1 MEGNSYHVPVLL
13 KESLEG
19 LAIDPA
25 GTYVDLTFGGGG
37 HSRAI
42 LACLG
47 STGRLFALDQDPEAQ
62 QNAIDDER
70 FTLIPQNFRHI
81 KRFLR
86 FYGVKQVDGV
96 LADFGASSYQFD
108 TAERGFSTRFEAALD
123 MRMNPSSPL
132 SAYEV
137 VNTYDEEALSTLFFR
152 YGELSQSRQ
161 IARTIVQQ
169 RSEQPIATTGELK
182 QAVQR
187 FLPKGKENKVLAQLY
202 QAIRIEVNHE
212 LAALEEMLLQL
223 PEVVRPKGR
232 IALISYHSL
241 EDRLVKRFIR
251 DGQFSGEPQKDF
263 YGNLLTPF
271 QKVGKAITPTQE
283 ELARNNRARSAVLR
297 VAERKSEERKVNCK
311 S

>member
-1 MEGNSYHVPVLL
+1 MEYSYHVPVLL
-13 KESLEG
+13 KESMEG
-19 LAIDPA
+19 LTINPA
-25 GTYVDLTFGGGG
+25 GTYVDTTFGGGG

-42 LACLG
+42 LAALG
-47 STGRLFALDQDPEAQ
+47 SRGRLLAFDQDPQAQ

-96 LADFGASSYQFD
+96 LADFGVSSYQFD
-108 TAERGFSTRFEAALD
+108 TAERGFSTRLEGALD
-123 MRMNPSSPL
+123 MRMNPEASL

-137 VNTYDEEALSTLFFR
+137 VNTYEEEALSTLFFR

-169 RSEQPIATTGELK
+169 RSERPIATTGELK
-182 QAVQR
+182 QVVQR

-202 QAIRIEVNHE
+202 QAIRIEVNGE
-212 LAALEEMLLQL
+212 LAALEELLLQL
-223 PEVVRPKGR
+223 PEIVRPGGR

-271 QKVGKAITPTQE
+271 QKVGKAIVATQE
-283 ELARNNRARSAVLR
+283 EIAQNNRARSAVLR
-297 VAERKSEERKVNCK
+297 VAERRSESEE
-311 S
+311 

>member
-1 MEGNSYHVPVLL
+1 MEYSYHVPVLL

-19 LAIDPA
+19 LTINPA
-25 GTYVDLTFGGGG
+25 GTYVDTTFGGGG

-42 LACLG
+42 LAALG
-47 STGRLFALDQDPEAQ
+47 SRGRLLAFDQDPQAQ

-96 LADFGASSYQFD
+96 LADFGVSSYQFD
-108 TAERGFSTRFEAALD
+108 TAERGFSTRLEGALD
-123 MRMNPSSPL
+123 MRMNPEAPL

-137 VNTYDEEALSTLFFR
+137 VNTYEEEALSTLFFR

-169 RSEQPIATTGELK
+169 RSTRPIATTGELK
-182 QAVQR
+182 QVVQR

-202 QAIRIEVNHE
+202 QAIRIEVNGE
-212 LAALEEMLLQL
+212 LAALEELLLQL
-223 PEVVRPKGR
+223 PEIVRPGGR

-271 QKVGKAITPTQE
+271 QKVGKAILATQE
-283 ELARNNRARSAVLR
+283 EIAQNNRARSAVLR
-297 VAERKSEERKVNCK
+297 VAERRSESEE
-311 S
+311 

>member
-1 MEGNSYHVPVLL
+1 MNIVRAEDYHVPVMLQECL
-13 KESLEG
+13 GGMQLRPEG
-19 LAIDPA
+19 C
-25 GTYVDLTFGGGG
+25 YVDVTFGGGG

-42 LACLG
+42 LACLW
-47 STGRLFALDQDPEAQ
+47 STGRLFAFDQDPEAQ

-96 LADFGASSYQFD
+96 LADFGVSSYQFD

-182 QAVQR
+182 QVVQR

-297 VAERKSEERKVNCK
+297 VAERKSEE
-311 S
+311 

>member
-1 MEGNSYHVPVLL
+1 MEYSYHVPVLL

-19 LAIDPA
+19 LAINPA
-25 GTYVDLTFGGGG
+25 GTYVDTTFGGGG

-42 LACLG
+42 LAALG
-47 STGRLFALDQDPEAQ
+47 SRGRLLAFDQDPQAQ

-96 LADFGASSYQFD
+96 LADFGVSSYQFD
-108 TAERGFSTRFEAALD
+108 TADRGFSTRLEGSLD
-123 MRMNPSSPL
+123 MRMNPEAPL

-137 VNTYDEEALSTLFFR
+137 VNTYEEEALSTLFFR

-169 RSEQPIATTGELK
+169 RSTKPIATTGELK
-182 QAVQR
+182 QVVQR

-202 QAIRIEVNHE
+202 QAIRIEVNGE
-212 LAALEEMLLQL
+212 LAALEELLLQL
-223 PEVVRPKGR
+223 PEIVRPGGR

-271 QKVGKAITPTQE
+271 QKVGKAIVATQE
-283 ELARNNRARSAVLR
+283 EIAQNNRARSAVLR
-297 VAERKSEERKVNCK
+297 VAERKREE
-311 S
+311 

>member
-1 MEGNSYHVPVLL
+1 MEYSYHVPVLL
-13 KESLEG
+13 KESMEG
-19 LAIDPA
+19 LAINPA
-25 GTYVDLTFGGGG
+25 GTYVDTTFGGGG

-42 LACLG
+42 LAALG
-47 STGRLFALDQDPEAQ
+47 SRGRLLAFDQDPQAQ

-96 LADFGASSYQFD
+96 LADFGVSSYQFD
-108 TAERGFSTRFEAALD
+108 TAERGFSTRLEGALD
-123 MRMNPSSPL
+123 MRMNPEAPL

-137 VNTYDEEALSTLFFR
+137 VNTYEEEALSTLFFR

-169 RSEQPIATTGELK
+169 RSTRPIATTGELK
-182 QAVQR
+182 QVVQR

-202 QAIRIEVNHE
+202 QAIRIEVNGE
-212 LAALEEMLLQL
+212 LAALEELLLQL
-223 PEVVRPKGR
+223 PEIVRPGGR

-271 QKVGKAITPTQE
+271 QKVGKAIVATQE
-283 ELARNNRARSAVLR
+283 EIAQNNRARSAVLR
-297 VAERKSEERKVNCK
+297 VAERKREE
-311 S
+311 

>member
-47 STGRLFALDQDPEAQ
+47 STGRLFAFDQDPEAQ

-96 LADFGASSYQFD
+96 LADFGVSSYQFD
-108 TAERGFSTRFEAALD
+108 TAERGFSTRLEGALD
-123 MRMNPSSPL
+123 MRMNPEAPL

-137 VNTYDEEALSTLFFR
+137 VNTYEEEALSTLFFR

-169 RSEQPIATTGELK
+169 RSTRPIATTGELK
-182 QAVQR
+182 QVVQR

-202 QAIRIEVNHE
+202 QAIRIEVNGE
-212 LAALEEMLLQL
+212 LAALEELLLQL
-223 PEVVRPKGR
+223 PEIVRPGGR

-271 QKVGKAITPTQE
+271 QKVGKAIVATQE
-283 ELARNNRARSAVLR
+283 EIAQNNRARSAVLR
-297 VAERKSEERKVNCK
+297 VAERRSESEE
-311 S
+311 

>member
-1 MEGNSYHVPVLL
+1 MMEYSYHVPVLL
-13 KESLEG
+13 KESMEG
-19 LAIDPA
+19 LAINPA
-25 GTYVDLTFGGGG
+25 GTYVDTTFGGGG

-42 LACLG
+42 LAALG
-47 STGRLFALDQDPEAQ
+47 SRGRLLAFDQDPQAQ

-86 FYGVKQVDGV
+86 FYRVKQVDGV
-96 LADFGASSYQFD
+96 LADFGVSSYQFD
-108 TAERGFSTRFEAALD
+108 TAERGFSTRLEGALD
-123 MRMNPSSPL
+123 MRMNPEAPL

-137 VNTYDEEALSTLFFR
+137 VNTYEEEALSTLFFR

-169 RSEQPIATTGELK
+169 RSTRPIATTGELK
-182 QAVQR
+182 QVVQR

-202 QAIRIEVNHE
+202 QAIRIEVNGE
-212 LAALEEMLLQL
+212 LAALEELLLQL
-223 PEVVRPKGR
+223 PEIVRPGGR

-271 QKVGKAITPTQE
+271 QKVGKAIVATQE
-283 ELARNNRARSAVLR
+283 EIAQNNRARSAVLR
-297 VAERKSEERKVNCK
+297 VAERRSESEE
-311 S
+311 

>member
-1 MEGNSYHVPVLL
+1 MEYSYHVPVLL

-19 LAIDPA
+19 LAINPS
-25 GTYVDLTFGGGG
+25 GTYVDTTFGGGG

-42 LACLG
+42 LAALG
-47 STGRLFALDQDPEAQ
+47 SRGRLLAFDQDPQAQ

-96 LADFGASSYQFD
+96 LADFGVSSYQFD
-108 TAERGFSTRFEAALD
+108 TAERGFSTRLEGALD
-123 MRMNPSSPL
+123 MRMNPEAPL

-137 VNTYDEEALSTLFFR
+137 VNTYEEEALSTLFFR

-169 RSEQPIATTGELK
+169 RSTRPIATTGELK
-182 QAVQR
+182 QVVQR

-202 QAIRIEVNHE
+202 QAIRIEVNGE
-212 LAALEEMLLQL
+212 LAALEELLLQL
-223 PEVVRPKGR
+223 PEIVRPGGR

-271 QKVGKAITPTQE
+271 QKVGKAIVATQE
-283 ELARNNRARSAVLR
+283 EIAQNNRARSAVLR
-297 VAERKSEERKVNCK
+297 VAERRSESEK
-311 S
+311 

>member
-1 MEGNSYHVPVLL
+1 MEYSYHVPVLL
-13 KESLEG
+13 KESMEG
-19 LAIDPA
+19 LAINPA
-25 GTYVDLTFGGGG
+25 GTYVDTTFGGGG

-42 LACLG
+42 LAALG
-47 STGRLFALDQDPEAQ
+47 SQGRLLAFDQDPQAQ

-70 FTLIPQNFRHI
+70 FTLIPQNFRYI

-96 LADFGASSYQFD
+96 LADFGVSSYQFD
-108 TAERGFSTRFEAALD
+108 TAERGFSTRLEGALD
-123 MRMNPSSPL
+123 MRMNPEAPL

-137 VNTYDEEALSTLFFR
+137 VNTYEEEALSTLFFR

-169 RSEQPIATTGELK
+169 RSTRPIATTGELK
-182 QAVQR
+182 QVVQR

-202 QAIRIEVNHE
+202 QAIRIEVNGE
-212 LAALEEMLLQL
+212 LVALEELLLQL
-223 PEVVRPKGR
+223 PEIVRPGGR

-271 QKVGKAITPTQE
+271 QKVGKAIVATQE
-283 ELARNNRARSAVLR
+283 EIAQNNRARSAVLR
-297 VAERKSEERKVNCK
+297 VAERRSESEE
-311 S
+311 

>member
-47 STGRLFALDQDPEAQ
+47 STGRLFAFDQDPEAQ

-96 LADFGASSYQFD
+96 LADFGVSSYQFD

-161 IARTIVQQ
+161 IAHTIVQQ

-271 QKVGKAITPTQE
+271 QKVGKAITSTEE

-297 VAERKSEERKVNCK
+297 VAERKSEE
-311 S
+311 

>member
-1 MEGNSYHVPVLL
+1 MEYSYHVPVLL

-19 LAIDPA
+19 LAINPA
-25 GTYVDLTFGGGG
+25 GTYVDTTFGGGG

-42 LACLG
+42 LAALG
-47 STGRLFALDQDPEAQ
+47 SRGRLLAFDQDPQAQ

-70 FTLIPQNFRHI
+70 FTLIPQNFRYI

-96 LADFGASSYQFD
+96 LADFGVSSYQFD
-108 TAERGFSTRFEAALD
+108 TAERGFSTRLEGALD
-123 MRMNPSSPL
+123 MRMNPEAPL

-137 VNTYDEEALSTLFFR
+137 VNTYEEEALSTLFFR

-169 RSEQPIATTGELK
+169 RSTKPIATTGELK
-182 QAVQR
+182 QVVQR

-202 QAIRIEVNHE
+202 QAIRIEVNGE
-212 LAALEEMLLQL
+212 LAALEELLLQL
-223 PEVVRPKGR
+223 PEIVRPGGR

-271 QKVGKAITPTQE
+271 QKVGKAIVATQE
-283 ELARNNRARSAVLR
+283 EIAQNNRARSAVLR
-297 VAERKSEERKVNCK
+297 VAERRSESEE
-311 S
+311 

>member
-1 MEGNSYHVPVLL
+1 MEYSYHVPVLL

-19 LAIDPA
+19 LAINPA
-25 GTYVDLTFGGGG
+25 GTYVDTTFGGGG

-42 LACLG
+42 LAALG
-47 STGRLFALDQDPEAQ
+47 SRGRLLAFDQDPQAQ

-96 LADFGASSYQFD
+96 LADFGVSSYQFD
-108 TAERGFSTRFEAALD
+108 TAERGFSTRLEGALD
-123 MRMNPSSPL
+123 MRMNPEAPL

-137 VNTYDEEALSTLFFR
+137 VNTYEEEALSTLFFR

-169 RSEQPIATTGELK
+169 RSTKPIATTGELK
-182 QAVQR
+182 QVVQR

-202 QAIRIEVNHE
+202 QAIRIEVNGE
-212 LAALEEMLLQL
+212 LVALEELLLQL
-223 PEVVRPKGR
+223 PEIVRPGGR

-271 QKVGKAITPTQE
+271 QKVGKAIVATQE
-283 ELARNNRARSAVLR
+283 EIAQNNRARSAVLR
-297 VAERKSEERKVNCK
+297 VAERRSESEE
-311 S
+311 

>member
-1 MEGNSYHVPVLL
+1 MEYSYHVPVLL

-19 LAIDPA
+19 LAINPA
-25 GTYVDLTFGGGG
+25 GTYVDTTFGGGG

-42 LACLG
+42 LAALG
-47 STGRLFALDQDPEAQ
+47 SRGRLLAFDQDPQAQ

-96 LADFGASSYQFD
+96 LADFGVSSYQFD
-108 TAERGFSTRFEAALD
+108 TAERGFSTRLEGTLD
-123 MRMNPSSPL
+123 MRMNPEAPL

-137 VNTYDEEALSTLFFR
+137 VNTYEEQALSTLFFR

-169 RSEQPIATTGELK
+169 RSIRPIATTGELK
-182 QAVQR
+182 QVVQR

-202 QAIRIEVNHE
+202 QAIRIEVNGE
-212 LAALEEMLLQL
+212 LAALEELLLQL
-223 PEVVRPKGR
+223 PEIVRPGGR
-232 IALISYHSL
+232 IVLISYHSL

-271 QKVGKAITPTQE
+271 QKVGKAIVATQE
-283 ELARNNRARSAVLR
+283 EIAQNNRARSAVLR
-297 VAERKSEERKVNCK
+297 VAERRSESEE
-311 S
+311 

>member
-1 MEGNSYHVPVLL
+1 MEYSYHVPVLL
-13 KESLEG
+13 KESIEG
-19 LAIDPA
+19 LAINPG

-42 LACLG
+42 LAALG
-47 STGRLFALDQDPEAQ
+47 SGGRLLAFDQDPQAQ

-96 LADFGASSYQFD
+96 LADFGVSSHQFD
-108 TAERGFSTRFEAALD
+108 TAERGFSTRLEGALD
-123 MRMNPSSPL
+123 MRMNPEALL

-137 VNTYDEEALSTLFFR
+137 VNTYEEEALSTLFFR
-152 YGELSQSRQ
+152 YGELSPSRQ
-161 IARTIVQQ
+161 IARTIMQQ
-169 RSEQPIATTGELK
+169 RSERPIATTGELK
-182 QAVQR
+182 QVVQR

-202 QAIRIEVNHE
+202 QAIRIEVNGE

-223 PEVVRPKGR
+223 PEVVKPGGR
-232 IALISYHSL
+232 IVLISYHSL

-251 DGQFSGEPQKDF
+251 DGQFSGEAQKDF

-271 QKVGKAITPTQE
+271 QKVGKAIVATPE
-283 ELARNNRARSAVLR
+283 EIAQNNRARSAVLR
-297 VAERKSEERKVNCK
+297 VAERKREA
-311 S
+311 

>member
-1 MEGNSYHVPVLL
+1 MEYSYHVPVLL

-19 LAIDPA
+19 LAINPT
-25 GTYVDLTFGGGG
+25 GTYVDTTFGGGG

-42 LACLG
+42 LAALG
-47 STGRLFALDQDPEAQ
+47 SRGRLLAFDQDPQAQ

-96 LADFGASSYQFD
+96 LADFGVSSYQFD
-108 TAERGFSTRFEAALD
+108 TAERGFSTRLEGALD
-123 MRMNPSSPL
+123 MRMNPEAPL

-137 VNTYDEEALSTLFFR
+137 VNTYEEEALSTLFFR

-169 RSEQPIATTGELK
+169 RNTRPIATTGELK
-182 QAVQR
+182 QVVQR

-202 QAIRIEVNHE
+202 QAIRIEVNGE
-212 LAALEEMLLQL
+212 LAALEELLLQL
-223 PEVVRPKGR
+223 PEIVRPGGR

-271 QKVGKAITPTQE
+271 QKVGKAIVATQE
-283 ELARNNRARSAVLR
+283 EIAQNNRARSAVLR
-297 VAERKSEERKVNCK
+297 VAERRSESEE
-311 S
+311 

>member
-1 MEGNSYHVPVLL
+1 MEYSYHVHVLL

-19 LAIDPA
+19 LAINPA
-25 GTYVDLTFGGGG
+25 GTYVDTTFGGGG

-42 LACLG
+42 LAALG
-47 STGRLFALDQDPEAQ
+47 SRGRLLAFDQDPQAQ

-70 FTLIPQNFRHI
+70 FTLIPQNFRYI

-96 LADFGASSYQFD
+96 LADFGVSSYQFD
-108 TAERGFSTRFEAALD
+108 TAERGFSTRLEGALD
-123 MRMNPSSPL
+123 MRMNPEAPL

-137 VNTYDEEALSTLFFR
+137 VNTYEEEALSTLFFR

-169 RSEQPIATTGELK
+169 RSTKPIATTGELK
-182 QAVQR
+182 QVVQR

-202 QAIRIEVNHE
+202 QAIRIEVNGE
-212 LAALEEMLLQL
+212 LVALEELLLQL
-223 PEVVRPKGR
+223 PEIVRPGGR

-271 QKVGKAITPTQE
+271 QKVGKAIVATQE
-283 ELARNNRARSAVLR
+283 EIAQNNRARSAVLR
-297 VAERKSEERKVNCK
+297 VAERRSESEE
-311 S
+311 

>member
-1 MEGNSYHVPVLL
+1 MEYSYHVPVLL

-19 LAIDPA
+19 LAINPA
-25 GTYVDLTFGGGG
+25 GTYVDTTFGGGG

-42 LACLG
+42 LAALG
-47 STGRLFALDQDPEAQ
+47 SRGRLLAFDQDPQAQ

-96 LADFGASSYQFD
+96 LADFGVSSYQFD
-108 TAERGFSTRFEAALD
+108 TAERGFSTRLEGALD
-123 MRMNPSSPL
+123 MRMNPEAPL

-137 VNTYDEEALSTLFFR
+137 VNTYEEEALSTLFFR

-169 RSEQPIATTGELK
+169 RSTKPIATTGELK
-182 QAVQR
+182 QVVHR
-187 FLPKGKENKVLAQLY
+187 FLPKGKENNVLAQLY
-202 QAIRIEVNHE
+202 QAIRIEVNGE
-212 LAALEEMLLQL
+212 LAALEELLLQL
-223 PEVVRPKGR
+223 PEIVRPGGR

-271 QKVGKAITPTQE
+271 QKVGKAIVATQE
-283 ELARNNRARSAVLR
+283 EIAQNNRARSAVLR
-297 VAERKSEERKVNCK
+297 VAERRSESEE
-311 S
+311 

>member
-1 MEGNSYHVPVLL
+1 MEYSYHVPVLL

-19 LAIDPA
+19 LAINPS
-25 GTYVDLTFGGGG
+25 GTYVDTTFGGGG

-42 LACLG
+42 LAALG
-47 STGRLFALDQDPEAQ
+47 SRGRLLAFDQDPQAQ

-96 LADFGASSYQFD
+96 LADFGVSSYQFD
-108 TAERGFSTRFEAALD
+108 TAERGFSTRLEGALD
-123 MRMNPSSPL
+123 MRMNPEAPL

-137 VNTYDEEALSTLFFR
+137 VNTYEEEALSTLFFR

-169 RSEQPIATTGELK
+169 RSTKPIATTGELK
-182 QAVQR
+182 QVVQR

-202 QAIRIEVNHE
+202 QAIRIEVNGE
-212 LAALEEMLLQL
+212 LAALEELLLQL
-223 PEVVRPKGR
+223 PEIVRPGGR

-271 QKVGKAITPTQE
+271 QKVGKAIVATQE
-283 ELARNNRARSAVLR
+283 EIAQNNRARSAVLR
-297 VAERKSEERKVNCK
+297 VAERKREE
-311 S
+311 

>member
-1 MEGNSYHVPVLL
+1 MEYSYHVPVLL
-13 KESLEG
+13 KESMEG
-19 LAIDPA
+19 LAINPA
-25 GTYVDLTFGGGG
+25 GTYVDTTFGGGG

-42 LACLG
+42 LAALG
-47 STGRLFALDQDPEAQ
+47 SRGRLLAFDQDPQAQ

-96 LADFGASSYQFD
+96 LADFGVSSYQFD
-108 TAERGFSTRFEAALD
+108 TAERGFSTRLEGALD
-123 MRMNPSSPL
+123 MRMNPEASL

-137 VNTYDEEALSTLFFR
+137 VNTYEEEALSTLFFR

-169 RSEQPIATTGELK
+169 RSTRPIATTGELK
-182 QAVQR
+182 QVVQR

-202 QAIRIEVNHE
+202 QAIRIEVNGE
-212 LAALEEMLLQL
+212 LAALEELLLQL
-223 PEVVRPKGR
+223 PEIVRPGGR

-271 QKVGKAITPTQE
+271 QKVGKAIVATQE
-283 ELARNNRARSAVLR
+283 EIAQNNRARSAVLR
-297 VAERKSEERKVNCK
+297 VAERRSESEE
-311 S
+311 

>member
-1 MEGNSYHVPVLL
+1 MEYSYHVPVLL

-19 LAIDPA
+19 LAINPA
-25 GTYVDLTFGGGG
+25 GTYVDTTFGGGG

-42 LACLG
+42 LAALG
-47 STGRLFALDQDPEAQ
+47 SRGRLLAFDQDPQAQ

-86 FYGVKQVDGV
+86 FYGIKQVDGV
-96 LADFGASSYQFD
+96 LADFGVSSYQFD
-108 TAERGFSTRFEAALD
+108 TAERGFSTRLEGALD
-123 MRMNPSSPL
+123 MRMNPEAPL

-137 VNTYDEEALSTLFFR
+137 VNTYEEEALSTLFFR

-169 RSEQPIATTGELK
+169 RSTRPIATTGELK
-182 QAVQR
+182 QVVQR

-202 QAIRIEVNHE
+202 QAIRIEVNGE
-212 LAALEEMLLQL
+212 LAALEELLLQL
-223 PEVVRPKGR
+223 PEIVRPGGR

-271 QKVGKAITPTQE
+271 QKVGKAIVATQE
-283 ELARNNRARSAVLR
+283 EIAQNNRARSAVLR
-297 VAERKSEERKVNCK
+297 VAERRSESEE
-311 S
+311 

>member
-1 MEGNSYHVPVLL
+1 MEYSYHVPVLL

-19 LAIDPA
+19 LAINPS
-25 GTYVDLTFGGGG
+25 GTYVDTTFGGGG

-42 LACLG
+42 LAALG
-47 STGRLFALDQDPEAQ
+47 SRGRLLAFDQDPQAQ

-96 LADFGASSYQFD
+96 LADFGVSSYQFD
-108 TAERGFSTRFEAALD
+108 TAERGFSTRLEGALD
-123 MRMNPSSPL
+123 MRMNPEAPL

-137 VNTYDEEALSTLFFR
+137 VNTYEEEALSTLFFR

-169 RSEQPIATTGELK
+169 RSTRPIATTGELK
-182 QAVQR
+182 QVVQR

-202 QAIRIEVNHE
+202 QAIRIEVNGE
-212 LAALEEMLLQL
+212 LAALEELLLQL
-223 PEVVRPKGR
+223 PEIVRPGGR

-271 QKVGKAITPTQE
+271 QKVGKAIVATQE
-283 ELARNNRARSAVLR
+283 EIAQNNRARSAVLR
-297 VAERKSEERKVNCK
+297 VAERKREE
-311 S
+311 

>member
-1 MEGNSYHVPVLL
+1 MEYSYHVPVLL
-13 KESLEG
+13 KESMEG
-19 LAIDPA
+19 LAINPA
-25 GTYVDLTFGGGG
+25 GTYVDTTFGGGG

-42 LACLG
+42 LAALG
-47 STGRLFALDQDPEAQ
+47 SRGRLLAFDQDPQAQ

-96 LADFGASSYQFD
+96 LADFGVSSYQFD
-108 TAERGFSTRFEAALD
+108 TAERGFSTRLEGALD
-123 MRMNPSSPL
+123 MRMNPEAPL

-137 VNTYDEEALSTLFFR
+137 VNTYEEEALSTLFFR

-169 RSEQPIATTGELK
+169 RSTKPITTTGELK
-182 QAVQR
+182 QVVQR

-202 QAIRIEVNHE
+202 QAIRIEVNGE
-212 LAALEEMLLQL
+212 LAALEELLLQL
-223 PEVVRPKGR
+223 PEIVRPGGR

-271 QKVGKAITPTQE
+271 QKVGKAIVATQE
-283 ELARNNRARSAVLR
+283 EIAQNNRARSAVLR
-297 VAERKSEERKVNCK
+297 VAERKREE
-311 S
+311 

>member
-1 MEGNSYHVPVLL
+1 MEYSYHVPVLL
-13 KESLEG
+13 KESMEG
-19 LAIDPA
+19 LAINPA
-25 GTYVDLTFGGGG
+25 GTYVDTTFGGGG

-42 LACLG
+42 LAALG
-47 STGRLFALDQDPEAQ
+47 SRGRLLAFDQDPQAQ
-62 QNAIDDER
+62 RNAIDDER

-96 LADFGASSYQFD
+96 LADFGVSSYQFD
-108 TAERGFSTRFEAALD
+108 TAERGFSTRLEGALD
-123 MRMNPSSPL
+123 MRMNPEAPL

-137 VNTYDEEALSTLFFR
+137 VNTYEEEALSTLFFR

-169 RSEQPIATTGELK
+169 RSTRPIATTGELK
-182 QAVQR
+182 QVVQR

-202 QAIRIEVNHE
+202 QAIRIEVNGE
-212 LAALEEMLLQL
+212 LAALEELLLQL
-223 PEVVRPKGR
+223 PEIVRPGGR

-271 QKVGKAITPTQE
+271 QKVGKAIVATQE
-283 ELARNNRARSAVLR
+283 EIAQNNRARSAVLR
-297 VAERKSEERKVNCK
+297 VAERRSESEK
-311 S
+311 

>member
-1 MEGNSYHVPVLL
+1 MEYSYHVPVLL

-19 LAIDPA
+19 LAINPS
-25 GTYVDLTFGGGG
+25 GTYVDTTFGGGG

-42 LACLG
+42 LAALG
-47 STGRLFALDQDPEAQ
+47 SRGRLLAFDQDPQAQ

-96 LADFGASSYQFD
+96 LADFGVSSYQFD
-108 TAERGFSTRFEAALD
+108 TAERGFSTRLEGALD
-123 MRMNPSSPL
+123 MRMNPEAPL
-132 SAYEV
+132 SAYEI
-137 VNTYDEEALSTLFFR
+137 VNTYEEEALSTLFFR

-169 RSEQPIATTGELK
+169 RSTRPIATTGELK
-182 QAVQR
+182 QVVQR

-202 QAIRIEVNHE
+202 QAIRIEVNGE
-212 LAALEEMLLQL
+212 LAALEELLLQL
-223 PEVVRPKGR
+223 PEIVRPGGR

-271 QKVGKAITPTQE
+271 QKVGKAIVATQE
-283 ELARNNRARSAVLR
+283 EIAQNNRARSAVLR
-297 VAERKSEERKVNCK
+297 VAERRSESEE
-311 S
+311 

>member
-1 MEGNSYHVPVLL
+1 MEYSYHVPVLL

-19 LAIDPA
+19 LTINPA
-25 GTYVDLTFGGGG
+25 GTYVDTTFGGGG

-42 LACLG
+42 LAALG
-47 STGRLFALDQDPEAQ
+47 SRGRLLAFDQDPQAQ

-96 LADFGASSYQFD
+96 LADFGVSSYQFD
-108 TAERGFSTRFEAALD
+108 TAERGFSTRLEGALD
-123 MRMNPSSPL
+123 MRMNPESPL

-137 VNTYDEEALSTLFFR
+137 VNTYEEEALSTLFFR

-169 RSEQPIATTGELK
+169 RSTRPIATTGELK
-182 QAVQR
+182 QVVQR

-202 QAIRIEVNHE
+202 QAIRIEVNGE
-212 LAALEEMLLQL
+212 LAALEELLLQL
-223 PEVVRPKGR
+223 PEIVRPGGR

-271 QKVGKAITPTQE
+271 QKVGKAIVATQE
-283 ELARNNRARSAVLR
+283 EIAQNNRARSAVLR
-297 VAERKSEERKVNCK
+297 VAERRSESEK
-311 S
+311 

>member
-1 MEGNSYHVPVLL
+1 M
-13 KESLEG
+13 
-19 LAIDPA
+19 LA
-25 GTYVDLTFGGGG
+25 F
-37 HSRAI
+37 
-42 LACLG
+42 
-47 STGRLFALDQDPEAQ
+47 DQDPQAQ

-70 FTLIPQNFRHI
+70 FTLIPQNFKHI

-96 LADFGASSYQFD
+96 LADFGVSSYQFD
-108 TAERGFSTRFEAALD
+108 TAERGFSTRLEGTLD
-123 MRMNPSSPL
+123 MRMNPEAPL

-137 VNTYDEEALSTLFFR
+137 VNTYEEEALSTLFFR

-169 RSEQPIATTGELK
+169 RSTRPIATTGELK
-182 QAVQR
+182 QVVQR

-202 QAIRIEVNHE
+202 QAIRIEVNGE
-212 LAALEEMLLQL
+212 LAALEELLLQL
-223 PEVVRPKGR
+223 PEIVRPGGR

-271 QKVGKAITPTQE
+271 QKVGKAIVATQE
-283 ELARNNRARSAVLR
+283 EIAQNNRARSAVLR
-297 VAERKSEERKVNCK
+297 VAERKREE
-311 S
+311 

>member
-1 MEGNSYHVPVLL
+1 MEYSYHVPVLL
-13 KESLEG
+13 KESMEG
-19 LAIDPA
+19 LAINPA
-25 GTYVDLTFGGGG
+25 GTYVDTTFGGGG

-42 LACLG
+42 LAALG
-47 STGRLFALDQDPEAQ
+47 SQGRLLAFDQDPQAQ

-70 FTLIPQNFRHI
+70 FTLIPQNFRYI

-86 FYGVKQVDGV
+86 FYGVKKVDGV
-96 LADFGASSYQFD
+96 LADFGVSSYQFD
-108 TAERGFSTRFEAALD
+108 TAERGFSTRLEGALD
-123 MRMNPSSPL
+123 MRMNPEAPL

-137 VNTYDEEALSTLFFR
+137 VNTYEEEALSTLFFR

-169 RSEQPIATTGELK
+169 RSTRPIATTGELK
-182 QAVQR
+182 QVVQR

-202 QAIRIEVNHE
+202 QAIRIEVNGE
-212 LAALEEMLLQL
+212 LAALEELLLQL
-223 PEVVRPKGR
+223 PEIVRPGGR

-271 QKVGKAITPTQE
+271 QKVGKAIVATQE
-283 ELARNNRARSAVLR
+283 EIAQNNRARSAVLR
-297 VAERKSEERKVNCK
+297 VAERRSESEE
-311 S
+311 

>member
-1 MEGNSYHVPVLL
+1 MEYSYHVPVLL

-19 LAIDPA
+19 LTINPA
-25 GTYVDLTFGGGG
+25 GTYVDTTFGGGG

-42 LACLG
+42 LAALG
-47 STGRLFALDQDPEAQ
+47 SRGRLLAFDQDPQAQ

-96 LADFGASSYQFD
+96 LADFGVSSYQFD
-108 TAERGFSTRFEAALD
+108 TAERGFSTRLEGALD
-123 MRMNPSSPL
+123 MRMNPEAPL

-137 VNTYDEEALSTLFFR
+137 VNTYEEEALSTLFFR

-169 RSEQPIATTGELK
+169 RSTKPIATTGELK
-182 QAVQR
+182 QVVQR

-202 QAIRIEVNHE
+202 QAIRIEVNGE
-212 LAALEEMLLQL
+212 LAALEELLLQL
-223 PEVVRPKGR
+223 PEIVRPGGR

-271 QKVGKAITPTQE
+271 QKVGKAIVATQE
-283 ELARNNRARSAVLR
+283 EIAQNNRARSAVLR
-297 VAERKSEERKVNCK
+297 VAERKREE
-311 S
+311 

>member
-1 MEGNSYHVPVLL
+1 MEYSYHVPVLL
-13 KESLEG
+13 KESMEG
-19 LAIDPA
+19 LAINPA
-25 GTYVDLTFGGGG
+25 GTYVDTTFGGGG

-42 LACLG
+42 LAALG
-47 STGRLFALDQDPEAQ
+47 SRGRLLAFDQDPQAQ

-96 LADFGASSYQFD
+96 LADFGVSSYQFD
-108 TAERGFSTRFEAALD
+108 TAERGFSTRLEGALD
-123 MRMNPSSPL
+123 MRMNPEAPL

-137 VNTYDEEALSTLFFR
+137 VNTYEEEALSTLFFR

-169 RSEQPIATTGELK
+169 RSTRPIATTGELK
-182 QAVQR
+182 QVVQR

-202 QAIRIEVNHE
+202 QAIRIEVNGE
-212 LAALEEMLLQL
+212 LAALEELLLQL
-223 PEVVRPKGR
+223 PEIVRPGGR

-271 QKVGKAITPTQE
+271 QKVGKAIVATQE
-283 ELARNNRARSAVLR
+283 EIAQNNRARSAVLR
-297 VAERKSEERKVNCK
+297 VAERRSESEK
-311 S
+311 

>member
-1 MEGNSYHVPVLL
+1 MEYSYHVPVLL

-19 LAIDPA
+19 LAINPA
-25 GTYVDLTFGGGG
+25 GTYVDTTFGGGG

-42 LACLG
+42 LAALG
-47 STGRLFALDQDPEAQ
+47 SRGRLLAFDQDPQAQ

-86 FYGVKQVDGV
+86 FYGIKQVDGV
-96 LADFGASSYQFD
+96 LADFGVSSYQFD
-108 TAERGFSTRFEAALD
+108 TAERGFSTRLEGALD
-123 MRMNPSSPL
+123 MRMNPEAPL

-137 VNTYDEEALSTLFFR
+137 VNTYEEEALSTLFFR

-169 RSEQPIATTGELK
+169 RSTRPIATTGELK
-182 QAVQR
+182 QVVQR

-202 QAIRIEVNHE
+202 QAIRIEVNGE
-212 LAALEEMLLQL
+212 LAALEELLLQL
-223 PEVVRPKGR
+223 PEIVRPGGR

-251 DGQFSGEPQKDF
+251 DGQFSGEPQRDF

-271 QKVGKAITPTQE
+271 QKVGKAIVATQE
-283 ELARNNRARSAVLR
+283 EIAQNNRARSAVLR
-297 VAERKSEERKVNCK
+297 VAERRSESEE
-311 S
+311 

>member
-1 MEGNSYHVPVLL
+1 MEYSYHVPVLL
-13 KESLEG
+13 KESMEG
-19 LAIDPA
+19 LAINPA
-25 GTYVDLTFGGGG
+25 GTYVDTTFGGGG

-42 LACLG
+42 LAALG
-47 STGRLFALDQDPEAQ
+47 SRGRLLAFDQDPQAQ

-96 LADFGASSYQFD
+96 LADFGVSSYQFD
-108 TAERGFSTRFEAALD
+108 TAERGFSTRLEGALD
-123 MRMNPSSPL
+123 MRMNPEAPL

-137 VNTYDEEALSTLFFR
+137 VNTYEEEALSTLFFR

-169 RSEQPIATTGELK
+169 RSERPIATTGELK
-182 QAVQR
+182 QVVQH

-202 QAIRIEVNHE
+202 QAIRIEVNGE
-212 LAALEEMLLQL
+212 LAALEELLLQL
-223 PEVVRPKGR
+223 PEIVRPGGR

-271 QKVGKAITPTQE
+271 QKVGKAIVATQE
-283 ELARNNRARSAVLR
+283 EIAQNNRARSAVLR
-297 VAERKSEERKVNCK
+297 VAERRSESEE
-311 S
+311 

>member
-19 LAIDPA
+19 LAIEPT

-47 STGRLFALDQDPEAQ
+47 STGRLFAFDQDPEAQ

-70 FTLIPQNFRHI
+70 FILIPQNFRHI

-96 LADFGASSYQFD
+96 LADFGVSSYQFD

-169 RSEQPIATTGELK
+169 RSEQPIATTRELK

-297 VAERKSEERKVNCK
+297 VAERKSEE
-311 S
+311 

>member
-1 MEGNSYHVPVLL
+1 MEYSYHVPVLL

-19 LAIDPA
+19 LAINPS
-25 GTYVDLTFGGGG
+25 GTYVDTTFGGGG

-42 LACLG
+42 LAALG
-47 STGRLFALDQDPEAQ
+47 SRGRLLAFDQDPQAQ

-96 LADFGASSYQFD
+96 LADFGVSSYQFD
-108 TAERGFSTRFEAALD
+108 TAERGFSTRLEGALD
-123 MRMNPSSPL
+123 MRMNPEAPL

-137 VNTYDEEALSTLFFR
+137 VNTYEEEALSTLFFR

-169 RSEQPIATTGELK
+169 RNTRPIATTGELK
-182 QAVQR
+182 QVVQR

-202 QAIRIEVNHE
+202 QAIRIEVNGE
-212 LAALEEMLLQL
+212 LAALEELLLQL
-223 PEVVRPKGR
+223 PEIVRPGGR

-271 QKVGKAITPTQE
+271 QKVGKAIVATQE
-283 ELARNNRARSAVLR
+283 EIAQNNRARSAVLR
-297 VAERKSEERKVNCK
+297 VAERRSESEE
-311 S
+311 

>member
-1 MEGNSYHVPVLL
+1 MEYSYHVPVLL
-13 KESLEG
+13 KESMEG
-19 LAIDPA
+19 LAINPA
-25 GTYVDLTFGGGG
+25 GTYVDTTFGGGG

-42 LACLG
+42 LAALG
-47 STGRLFALDQDPEAQ
+47 SRGRLLAFDQDPQAQ

-86 FYGVKQVDGV
+86 FYRVKQVDGV
-96 LADFGASSYQFD
+96 LADFGVSSYQFD
-108 TAERGFSTRFEAALD
+108 TAERGFSTRLEGALD
-123 MRMNPSSPL
+123 MRMNPEAPL

-137 VNTYDEEALSTLFFR
+137 VNTYEEEALSTLFFR

-169 RSEQPIATTGELK
+169 RSERPIATTGELK
-182 QAVQR
+182 QVVQR

-202 QAIRIEVNHE
+202 QAIRIEVNGE
-212 LAALEEMLLQL
+212 LAALEELLLQL
-223 PEVVRPKGR
+223 PEIVRPGGR

-271 QKVGKAITPTQE
+271 QKVGKAIVATQE
-283 ELARNNRARSAVLR
+283 EIAQNNRARSAVLR
-297 VAERKSEERKVNCK
+297 VAERRSESEK
-311 S
+311 

>member
-1 MEGNSYHVPVLL
+1 MEYSYHVPVLL

-19 LAIDPA
+19 LTINPA
-25 GTYVDLTFGGGG
+25 GTYVDTTFGGGG

-42 LACLG
+42 LAALG
-47 STGRLFALDQDPEAQ
+47 SRGRLLAFDQDPQAQ

-96 LADFGASSYQFD
+96 LADFGVSSYQFD
-108 TAERGFSTRFEAALD
+108 TAERGFSTRLEGALD
-123 MRMNPSSPL
+123 MRMNPEAPL

-137 VNTYDEEALSTLFFR
+137 VNTYEEEALSTLFFR

-169 RSEQPIATTGELK
+169 RSTRPIATTGELK
-182 QAVQR
+182 QVVQR

-202 QAIRIEVNHE
+202 QAIRIEVNGE
-212 LAALEEMLLQL
+212 LAALEELLLQL
-223 PEVVRPKGR
+223 PEIVRPGGR

-271 QKVGKAITPTQE
+271 QKVGKAIVATQE
-283 ELARNNRARSAVLR
+283 EIAQNNRARSAVLR
-297 VAERKSEERKVNCK
+297 VAERKREE
-311 S
+311 

>member
-1 MEGNSYHVPVLL
+1 MEYSYHVPVLL

-19 LAIDPA
+19 LAINPS
-25 GTYVDLTFGGGG
+25 GTYVDTTFGGGG

-42 LACLG
+42 LAALG
-47 STGRLFALDQDPEAQ
+47 SRGRLLAFDQDPQAQ

-86 FYGVKQVDGV
+86 FYGVKQVDGL
-96 LADFGASSYQFD
+96 LADFGVSSYQFD
-108 TAERGFSTRFEAALD
+108 TAERGFSTRLEGALD
-123 MRMNPSSPL
+123 MRMNPEASL

-137 VNTYDEEALSTLFFR
+137 VNTYEEEALSTLFFR

-169 RSEQPIATTGELK
+169 RSTRPIATTGELK
-182 QAVQR
+182 QVVQR

-202 QAIRIEVNHE
+202 QAIRIEVNGE
-212 LAALEEMLLQL
+212 LAALEELLLQL
-223 PEVVRPKGR
+223 PEIVRPGGR

-271 QKVGKAITPTQE
+271 QKVGKAIVATQE
-283 ELARNNRARSAVLR
+283 EIAQNNRARSAVLR
-297 VAERKSEERKVNCK
+297 VAERKREE
-311 S
+311 

>member
-1 MEGNSYHVPVLL
+1 MEYSYHVPVLL

-19 LAIDPA
+19 LAINPS
-25 GTYVDLTFGGGG
+25 GTYVDTTFGGGG

-42 LACLG
+42 LAALG
-47 STGRLFALDQDPEAQ
+47 SRGRLLAFDQDPQAQ

-86 FYGVKQVDGV
+86 FYGIKQVDGV
-96 LADFGASSYQFD
+96 LADFGVSSYQFD
-108 TAERGFSTRFEAALD
+108 TAERGFSTRLEGALD
-123 MRMNPSSPL
+123 MRMNPEAPL

-137 VNTYDEEALSTLFFR
+137 VNTYEEEALSTLFFR

-169 RSEQPIATTGELK
+169 RSTRPIATTGELK
-182 QAVQR
+182 QVVQR

-202 QAIRIEVNHE
+202 QAIRIDVNGE
-212 LAALEEMLLQL
+212 LAALEELLLQL
-223 PEVVRPKGR
+223 PEIVRPGGR

-271 QKVGKAITPTQE
+271 QKVGKAIVATQE
-283 ELARNNRARSAVLR
+283 EIAQNNRARSAVLR
-297 VAERKSEERKVNCK
+297 VAERKREE
-311 S
+311 